1 MGNSQGSRRYWHWD
15 WRLMLF
21 SGLFLPLLLGLGV
34 WQLQRAEFK
43 QQQQGQWQQQT
54 SELAWPQL
62 VEQGL
67 DAGRPVKLDGSYGDT
82 TWLLDNRTRDGMAG
96 YEVLTVFYPLQGPAL
111 VVNRGWVIAP
121 RTRQQLPETS
131 ATQERVEISGRLADF
146 PQPPLLAAVQAGS
159 GWPRRVQSL
168 PPEVAQDVVP
178 ELPGLIL
185 RLADQNQPGALRADW
200 APDRMAAATHYG
212 YATQWFALAL
222 MLTILT
228 VVASYRKAAD

>member
-1 MGNSQGSRRYWHWD
+1 
-15 WRLMLF
+15 MLF

-43 QQQQGQWQQQT
+43 QQQQVQWDQQT

-67 DAGRPVKLDGSYGDT
+67 DAGRPVLLNGSYGDT

-121 RTRQQLPETS
+121 RTREQLPEIP

-146 PQPPLLAAVQAGS
+146 PQPPVLAAVQPGS

-178 ELPGLIL
+178 ELPRLIL

-200 APDRMAAATHYG
+200 APDRMAVATHYG

-222 MLTILT
+222 MLTMLT
-228 VVASYRKAAD
+228 VVASYHKAAD

>member
-1 MGNSQGSRRYWHWD
+1 
-15 WRLMLF
+15 MLF
-21 SGLFLPLLLGLGV
+21 SGLFLPLLLVLGI

-43 QQQQGQWQQQT
+43 QQQQGQWQQQM

-67 DAGRPVKLDGSYGDT
+67 DAGRPVKLNGSYGDT

-121 RTRQQLPETS
+121 RTRQQLPDS
-131 ATQERVEISGRLADF
+131 SVTQEQVEISGRLADF
-146 PQPPLLAAVQAGS
+146 PQPPVLAASEASS

-168 PPEVAQDVVP
+168 PPEIAQDAVP
-178 ELPGLIL
+178 ELPRLIL

-200 APDRMAAATHYG
+200 APDRMAIATHYG

-222 MLTILT
+222 MLTVLT
-228 VVASYRKAAD
+228 IVASYRKTAD

>member
-1 MGNSQGSRRYWHWD
+1 
-15 WRLMLF
+15 MLF

-43 QQQQGQWQQQT
+43 QQQQVQWDQQT

-67 DAGRPVKLDGSYGDT
+67 DAGRPVLLNGSYGDT

-121 RTRQQLPETS
+121 RTREQLPEIP

-146 PQPPLLAAVQAGS
+146 PQPPVLAAVQPGS

-178 ELPGLIL
+178 ELPKLIL

-200 APDRMAAATHYG
+200 APDRMAVATHYG

-222 MLTILT
+222 MLTMLT
-228 VVASYRKAAD
+228 VVASYHKAAD

>member
-1 MGNSQGSRRYWHWD
+1 
-15 WRLMLF
+15 MLF

-43 QQQQGQWQQQT
+43 QQQQVQWDQQT

-67 DAGRPVKLDGSYGDT
+67 DAGRPVQLNGSYGDT

-121 RTRQQLPETS
+121 RTREQLPEIP

-146 PQPPLLAAVQAGS
+146 PQPPVLAAVQPGS

-178 ELPGLIL
+178 ELPKLIL

-200 APDRMAAATHYG
+200 APDRMAVATHYG

-222 MLTILT
+222 MLTMLT

>member
-1 MGNSQGSRRYWHWD
+1 
-15 WRLMLF
+15 MLF

-43 QQQQGQWQQQT
+43 QQQQVQWDQQT

-67 DAGRPVKLDGSYGDT
+67 DAGRPVQLNGSYGDT

-121 RTRQQLPETS
+121 RTREQLPEIP
-131 ATQERVEISGRLADF
+131 ATQKWVEISGRLADF
-146 PQPPLLAAVQAGS
+146 PQPPVLAAVQPGS

-178 ELPGLIL
+178 EIPRLIL

-200 APDRMAAATHYG
+200 APDRMAVATHYG

>member
-1 MGNSQGSRRYWHWD
+1 
-15 WRLMLF
+15 MLF

-43 QQQQGQWQQQT
+43 QQQQVQWDQQT

-67 DAGRPVKLDGSYGDT
+67 DAGRPVLLNGSYGDT

-121 RTRQQLPETS
+121 RTREQLPEIP

-146 PQPPLLAAVQAGS
+146 PQPPVLAAVQPGS
-159 GWPRRVQSL
+159 GWPRPASGGGARRGAGITQVDF
-168 PPEVAQDVVP
+168 A
-178 ELPGLIL
+178 PG
-185 RLADQNQPGALRADW
+185 
-200 APDRMAAATHYG
+200 
-212 YATQWFALAL
+212 
-222 MLTILT
+222 
-228 VVASYRKAAD
+228 

>member
-1 MGNSQGSRRYWHWD
+1 
-15 WRLMLF
+15 MLF

-43 QQQQGQWQQQT
+43 QQQQVQWDQQT

-67 DAGRPVKLDGSYGDT
+67 DAGRPVLLNGSYGDT

-111 VVNRGWVIAP
+111 VVNRGWIIAP
-121 RTRQQLPETS
+121 RTREQLPEIP

-146 PQPPLLAAVQAGS
+146 PQPPVLAAVQPGS

-178 ELPGLIL
+178 ELPKLIL

-200 APDRMAAATHYG
+200 APDRMAVATHYG

-222 MLTILT
+222 MLTMLT

>member
-1 MGNSQGSRRYWHWD
+1 
-15 WRLMLF
+15 MLF
-21 SGLFLPLLLGLGV
+21 SGLFLPLLLGLGI

-43 QQQQGQWQQQT
+43 QQQQGQWQQQA

-67 DAGRPVKLDGSYGDT
+67 DAGRPVKLNGSYGGT

-121 RTRQQLPETS
+121 RTRQQLPDAS
-131 ATQERVEISGRLADF
+131 VTQEQVEISGRLADF
-146 PQPPLLAAVQAGS
+146 PQPPVLAASEASS

-168 PPEVAQDVVP
+168 PPEIAQDAVP
-178 ELPGLIL
+178 ELPRLIL

-200 APDRMAAATHYG
+200 APDRMAIATHYG

-222 MLTILT
+222 MLTVLT
-228 VVASYRKAAD
+228 IVASYRKTAD

>member
-1 MGNSQGSRRYWHWD
+1 
-15 WRLMLF
+15 MLF

-43 QQQQGQWQQQT
+43 QQQQVQWDQQT

-67 DAGRPVKLDGSYGDT
+67 DAGRPVLLNGSYGDT

-121 RTRQQLPETS
+121 RTREQLPEIP

-146 PQPPLLAAVQAGS
+146 PQPPVLAAVQPGS

-178 ELPGLIL
+178 ELPRLIL

-200 APDRMAAATHYG
+200 APDRMAVATHYG

-222 MLTILT
+222 MLTMLT

>member
-1 MGNSQGSRRYWHWD
+1 
-15 WRLMLF
+15 MLF

-43 QQQQGQWQQQT
+43 QQQQVQWDQQT

-67 DAGRPVKLDGSYGDT
+67 DAGRPVQLNGSYGDT

-121 RTRQQLPETS
+121 RTREQLPEIP

-146 PQPPLLAAVQAGS
+146 PQPPVLAAVQPGS

-178 ELPGLIL
+178 EIPRLIL

-200 APDRMAAATHYG
+200 APDRMAVATHYG

-222 MLTILT
+222 MLTMLT

>member
-1 MGNSQGSRRYWHWD
+1 MSNSRRYWHWD

-21 SGLFLPLLLGLGV
+21 SGLFLPLLLVLGI

-43 QQQQGQWQQQT
+43 QQQQGQWQQQM

-67 DAGRPVKLDGSYGDT
+67 DAGRPVKLNGSYGDT

-121 RTRQQLPETS
+121 RTRQQLPDS
-131 ATQERVEISGRLADF
+131 SVTQEQVEISGRLANF
-146 PQPPLLAAVQAGS
+146 PQPPVLAASEASS

-168 PPEVAQDVVP
+168 PPEIAQDAVP
-178 ELPGLIL
+178 ELPRLIL

-200 APDRMAAATHYG
+200 APDRMAIATHYG

-222 MLTILT
+222 MLTVLT
-228 VVASYRKAAD
+228 IVASYRKTAD

>member
-1 MGNSQGSRRYWHWD
+1 
-15 WRLMLF
+15 MLF
-21 SGLFLPLLLGLGV
+21 SGLFLPLLLGLGI

-43 QQQQGQWQQQT
+43 QQQQGQWQQQA

-62 VEQGL
+62 VKQGL
-67 DAGRPVKLDGSYGDT
+67 DAGRPVQLNGSYGDT

-96 YEVLTVFYPLQGPAL
+96 YEVLTVFYPLEGPAL
-111 VVNRGWVIAP
+111 VINRGWIIAP
-121 RTRQQLPETS
+121 RIREQLPETPVI
-131 ATQERVEISGRLADF
+131 QGRVEISGRLADF
-146 PQPPLLAAVQAGS
+146 PQPPVLASVQAGS

-185 RLADQNQPGALRADW
+185 RLAGQNQPGALRADW
-200 APDRMAAATHYG
+200 APDRMATATHYG

>member
-1 MGNSQGSRRYWHWD
+1 
-15 WRLMLF
+15 MLF

-43 QQQQGQWQQQT
+43 QQQQVQWDQQT

-67 DAGRPVKLDGSYGDT
+67 DAGRPVLLNGSYGDT

-121 RTRQQLPETS
+121 RTREQLPEIP

-146 PQPPLLAAVQAGS
+146 PQPPVLAAVQPGS

-178 ELPGLIL
+178 ELPRLIL

-200 APDRMAAATHYG
+200 APDRMAVATHYG

>member
-1 MGNSQGSRRYWHWD
+1 
-15 WRLMLF
+15 MLF
-21 SGLFLPLLLGLGV
+21 SGLFLPLLSGLGI

-43 QQQQGQWQQQT
+43 QQQQGQWQQQA

-62 VEQGL
+62 VKQGL
-67 DAGRPVKLDGSYGDT
+67 DAGRPVQLDGSYGDT

-96 YEVLTVFYPLQGPAL
+96 YEVLTVFYPVEGPAL
-111 VVNRGWVIAP
+111 VINRGWVIAP
-121 RTRQQLPETS
+121 RTREQLPETPV
-131 ATQERVEISGRLADF
+131 TQARVEISGRLAEY
-146 PQPPLLAAVQAGS
+146 PQPPVLASVQSGS

-200 APDRMAAATHYG
+200 APDRMATATHYG

-228 VVASYRKAAD
+228 VVASYRKASD

>member
-1 MGNSQGSRRYWHWD
+1 
-15 WRLMLF
+15 MLF
-21 SGLFLPLLLGLGV
+21 SGLFLPLLLVLGI

-43 QQQQGQWQQQT
+43 QQQQGRWQQQT

-67 DAGRPVKLDGSYGDT
+67 DAGRPVKLNGSYGDT

-121 RTRQQLPETS
+121 RTRQQLPDAS
-131 ATQERVEISGRLADF
+131 VTQEQVEISGRLADF
-146 PQPPLLAAVQAGS
+146 PQPPVLAASEASS

-168 PPEVAQDVVP
+168 PPEIAQDAVP
-178 ELPGLIL
+178 ELPRLIL

-200 APDRMAAATHYG
+200 APDRMAIATHYG

-222 MLTILT
+222 MLTVLT
-228 VVASYRKAAD
+228 IVASYRKTAD

>member
-1 MGNSQGSRRYWHWD
+1 
-15 WRLMLF
+15 MLF
-21 SGLFLPLLLGLGV
+21 SGLFLPLLLVLGI

-43 QQQQGQWQQQT
+43 QQQQGQWQQQM

-67 DAGRPVKLDGSYGDT
+67 DAGRPVKLNGSYGDT

-121 RTRQQLPETS
+121 RTRQQLPDAS
-131 ATQERVEISGRLADF
+131 VTQEQVEISGRLADF
-146 PQPPLLAAVQAGS
+146 PQPPVLAASEASS

-168 PPEVAQDVVP
+168 PPEIAQDAVP
-178 ELPGLIL
+178 ELPRLIL

-200 APDRMAAATHYG
+200 APDRMAIATHYG

-222 MLTILT
+222 MLTVLT
-228 VVASYRKAAD
+228 IVASYRKTAD

>member
-1 MGNSQGSRRYWHWD
+1 
-15 WRLMLF
+15 MLF
-21 SGLFLPLLLGLGV
+21 SGLFLPLLLVLGI

-43 QQQQGQWQQQT
+43 QQQQGQWQQQM

-67 DAGRPVKLDGSYGDT
+67 DAGRPVKLNGSYGDT

-121 RTRQQLPETS
+121 RTRQQLPDS
-131 ATQERVEISGRLADF
+131 SVTQEQVEISGRLANF
-146 PQPPLLAAVQAGS
+146 PQPPVLAASEASS

-168 PPEVAQDVVP
+168 PPEIAQDAVP
-178 ELPGLIL
+178 ELPRLIL

-200 APDRMAAATHYG
+200 APDRMAIATHYG

-222 MLTILT
+222 MLTVLT
-228 VVASYRKAAD
+228 IVASYRKTAD

>member
-1 MGNSQGSRRYWHWD
+1 
-15 WRLMLF
+15 MLF
-21 SGLFLPLLLGLGV
+21 SGLFLPLLLVLGI

-43 QQQQGQWQQQT
+43 QQQQGQWQQQM

-67 DAGRPVKLDGSYGDT
+67 DAGRPVKLNGSYGDT

-121 RTRQQLPETS
+121 RTRQQLPDAS
-131 ATQERVEISGRLADF
+131 VTQEQVEISGRLANF
-146 PQPPLLAAVQAGS
+146 PQPPVLAASEASS

-168 PPEVAQDVVP
+168 PPEIAQDAVP
-178 ELPGLIL
+178 ELPRLIL

-200 APDRMAAATHYG
+200 APDRMAIATHYG

-222 MLTILT
+222 MLTVLT
-228 VVASYRKAAD
+228 IVASYRKTAD

>member
-1 MGNSQGSRRYWHWD
+1 
-15 WRLMLF
+15 MLF
-21 SGLFLPLLLGLGV
+21 SGLFLPLLLGLGI

-43 QQQQGQWQQQT
+43 QQQQNQWQQQA
-54 SELAWPQL
+54 SGLAWPQL

-67 DAGRPVKLDGSYGDT
+67 VAGRPVELNGAYGDT

-96 YEVLTVFYPLQGPAL
+96 YEVLTVFYPLEGPAL

-121 RTRQQLPETS
+121 RTREQLPEITV
-131 ATQERVEISGRLADF
+131 AQERVEISGRLAEF
-146 PQPPLLAAVQAGS
+146 PQPPVLTSVQSGS

-185 RLADQNQPGALRADW
+185 RLTDQNQPGALRADW
-200 APDRMAAATHYG
+200 APDRMATATHYG

-222 MLTILT
+222 MLAILT

>member
-1 MGNSQGSRRYWHWD
+1 
-15 WRLMLF
+15 MLF

-43 QQQQGQWQQQT
+43 QQQQVQWDQQT

-67 DAGRPVKLDGSYGDT
+67 DAGRPVLLNGSYGDT

-121 RTRQQLPETS
+121 RTREQLPEIP

-146 PQPPLLAAVQAGS
+146 PQPPVLAAVQPGS

-178 ELPGLIL
+178 ELPKLIL

-200 APDRMAAATHYG
+200 APDRMAVATHYG

-222 MLTILT
+222 MLTMLT